1 MNKIESWIDTHF
13 NELTSVK
20 TLFVVFLVVLN
31 IILLC
36 GSHHLIIR
44 HDVAVQYIH
53 ELEEAIEADG
63 TVIGDVC
70 GGDGYVKWYKGI

>member
-31 IILLC
+31 IILLY
-36 GSHHLIIR
+36 GSYHLIIR
-44 HDVAVQYIH
+44 SDIAYRYIQ
-53 ELEEAIEADG
+53 ELEEQVGDTLMDTVGSGDAYADYYD
-63 TVIGDVC
+63 T
-70 GGDGYVKWYKGI
+70 W